1 MLDLFLPLP
10 VPLPNPAV
18 ELPAIMQLAQA
29 NPAAKALPPAP
40 RHPAEFTSSNPA
52 ITGQMQIAFQDEFD
66 GPAIATGGAGPWSTT
81 YFWGARTMATN
92 QEEQFYVDPGY
103 TTKAGSKPGVNPFEI
118 DKGVLSIVARRAP
131 ESLVPD
137 LEGHRFTSGMLTTYK
152 SFAFRYGFVE
162 FRAKVPRGRSM
173 WPAVWMLR
181 RDQGK
186 LGELDILEVFGQ
198 RTTFLN
204 STIHTPE
211 TGTVLLVRKDT
222 PDLAEDF
229 HTYGMHWS
237 PEKVT
242 VYLDGREMGSAP
254 TPEGLKGPMYLLVN
268 LAVGGKWP
276 GPTNSSTPDEARFQL
291 DYIRVWQRP
300 EDKAADMR

>member
-10 VPLPNPAV
+10 LPLPNPAV

-118 DKGVLSIVARRAP
+118 DKGGAEHRRPPRARKPRA
-131 ESLVPD
+131 
-137 LEGHRFTSGMLTTYK
+137 
-152 SFAFRYGFVE
+152 
-162 FRAKVPRGRSM
+162 RS
-173 WPAVWMLR
+173 
-181 RDQGK
+181 
-186 LGELDILEVFGQ
+186 
-198 RTTFLN
+198 
-204 STIHTPE
+204 
-211 TGTVLLVRKDT
+211 
-222 PDLAEDF
+222 
-229 HTYGMHWS
+229 
-237 PEKVT
+237 
-242 VYLDGREMGSAP
+242 
-254 TPEGLKGPMYLLVN
+254 
-268 LAVGGKWP
+268 
-276 GPTNSSTPDEARFQL
+276 
-291 DYIRVWQRP
+291 
-300 EDKAADMR
+300 